1 MWCQRNSAVYLLKH
15 NISIILGEIE
25 YMRDN
30 IAVVKIMFAELNY
43 DYMEEIVMYNG
54 WDFIGK
60 SYLISKSVI
69 SKLKLKA
76 NEFDHIFVKVRLLVR
91 ID

>member
-1 MWCQRNSAVYLLKH
+1 MRTCGDDVTLLYIQH

-25 YMRDN
+25 YKRDN

-60 SYLISKSVI
+60 HYLISK
-69 SKLKLKA
+69 
-76 NEFDHIFVKVRLLVR
+76 IFFVQVRLLVR